1 MISEPPGSSLNV
13 TGNKSA
19 TVSAGPIPGRTPT
32 PHEAAALLNYDR
44 RQRKP
49 SLLAFCG
56 ALLAASAVGL
66 GAYAAHGVA
75 DAHAQSNL
83 QTASLYAFGHGIALA
98 ALAAG
103 TTRALGRLALYM
115 LLLGS
120 LLFCGSLYLMTLAG
134 LKLGIVTPIGGLC
147 FMLGWLCLALAA
159 WRVPRRTF

>member
-1 MISEPPGSSLNV
+1 M
-13 TGNKSA
+13 
-19 TVSAGPIPGRTPT
+19 
-32 PHEAAALLNYDR
+32 LNYDR

-103 TTRALGRLALYM
+103 TTRALGRVALYV

-120 LLFCGSLYLMTLAG
+120 LLFCGSLVLNATAGVSSRLAPVG
-134 LKLGIVTPIGGLC
+134 GISM
-147 FMLGWLCLALAA
+147 MLGWVLWALDAL
-159 WRVPRRTF
+159 RR

>member
-1 MISEPPGSSLNV
+1 M
-13 TGNKSA
+13 
-19 TVSAGPIPGRTPT
+19 
-32 PHEAAALLNYDR
+32 LNYDR

-56 ALLAASAVGL
+56 ALLAASAIGL

-83 QTASLYAFGHGIALA
+83 QTASIYAFGHGIALA

-103 TTRALGRLALYM
+103 TTRTMGRVALYV

-120 LLFCGSLYLMTLAG
+120 LLFCGSLVLTATAGVSSRLAPVG
-134 LKLGIVTPIGGLC
+134 GISM
-147 FMLGWLCLALAA
+147 MLGWVLWALDAL
-159 WRVPRRTF
+159 RR